1 MISKRINSRK
11 DGKSSAV
18 AALRYGEG
26 LVPDRETGEFLDKS
40 HRTRLGNFG
49 LVDDGVYADRT
60 TEEMSELISLA
71 GLEMQ
76 DVCDL
81 NTRVGADKK
90 LAHFVVSFNQDR
102 PSEAVLRDTEDS
114 MLTAIKLD
122 KNHFATFLHSDN
134 GYWHLHIFSS
144 RIEKEKP
151 HLGNALWQDKTIR
164 DKVCREVEL
173 RHNLHRDNGMH
184 KVDEQGQL
192 VEIPRDE
199 RRAIRDAKPVGI
211 SDRAKT
217 TEIYSGEKSF
227 QTWCNEIRIGDR
239 LKHAKNWQDLH
250 VAAAAYGC
258 EVKPKGAGF
267 IICPT
272 GQQGGIQLSKVG
284 LKNLPSKF
292 GAFESTKAGH
302 QVQPETAYTPS
313 STNTQAT
320 SHYDQWRKA
329 KDAFKPIKTQQ
340 INTQRES
347 HKQIRTALR
356 AQHKA
361 ELENIRVGKKG
372 QERFAAVSITKMQH
386 TIALAALAEQLAHD
400 RQVLR
405 RRLAGE
411 GPGNTFRDYLV
422 KEAAKGDNIALG
434 LARKYG
440 VDEATDV
447 LRKREAD
454 QLKIVAVITG
464 KEYHPSHRLNFTHR
478 IERNGSVVFSLGFGR
493 TITDSAISRQLQ
505 LNAAAANSPEAIA
518 TALSFAT
525 TRFGNTLTLSGS
537 QEFQRLAVETAV
549 LKGLGIKFA
558 DPALEAYRE
567 KFAEEQ
573 QRKSFSQ
580 PQEKLN
586 ASRHRNKHARQ
597 IPPANLR
604 NRLHH
609 LSPGDLVCDT
619 ERDVGALRP
628 NVHDRVEQQQ
638 EGSDHAMRRTTGGV
652 AGKGTGRATDHRVS
666 PPGAARTTDFTSGDI
681 HSAGIDNIVRSRRA
695 GGEQTNRGQPIDV
708 PVVISSNQPA
718 QQEHTQHAVEPV
730 GVVTNDS
737 IAARKEKEMAKTLKE
752 RLEWLKQNDSI
763 FEAEQRLVME
773 RRIQNSNAV
782 ITTEQPQI
790 AAAPAAEKPAVAEQ
804 HQAKNEVVPVM
815 PTAQELL
822 RAMVLSIYPDAKFET
837 PDTSK
842 RRLYSGPVVATLDSS
857 SHDLGFAQK
866 IGRDVYALHLVRTP
880 EHHKNEKIDIQYRDG
895 QAVVTLPDHEKGK
908 GRAG

>member
-49 LVDDGVYADRT
+49 LVDDGVYSDRT
-60 TEEMSELISLA
+60 TEEMSELISLS

-114 MLTAIKLD
+114 MLSAMKLD

-134 GYWHLHIFSS
+134 GYWHLHIFAS

-151 HLGNALWQDKTIR
+151 HRGNALWQDKTIR

-217 TEIYSGEKSF
+217 TEIHSGEKSF
-227 QTWCNEIRIGDR
+227 QTWCSEIRIGDR

-267 IICPT
+267 VICPN
-272 GQQGGIQLSKVG
+272 GQQGGIQLSKAG
-284 LKNLPSKF
+284 LKNLPAKF
-292 GAFESTKAGH
+292 GAFEVAKSGH
-302 QVQPETAYTPS
+302 HAQLEAAYTPS
-313 STNTQAT
+313 STNTKAA

-329 KDAFKPIKTQQ
+329 KDAYKPIKTQQ
-340 INTQRES
+340 INVQRES
-347 HKQIRTALR
+347 HKQIRATLR
-356 AQHKA
+356 AQHKT
-361 ELENIRVGKKG
+361 ELENIRAAKKG
-372 QERFAAVSITKMQH
+372 QERFAAVSIAKMQH
-386 TIALAALAEQLAHD
+386 TVALAALADQLGRE

-405 RRLAGE
+405 RQLAGE

-440 VDEATDV
+440 VDEGTDV
-447 LRKREAD
+447 LRKREVE

-464 KEYHPSHRLNFTHR
+464 REYRPAFRLNFTHH

-505 LNAAAANSPEAIA
+505 LNSAAANSPEAIA

-525 TRFGNTLTLSGS
+525 TRFGNTLTLTGS

-567 KFAEEQ
+567 KFAAEQ
-573 QRKSFSQ
+573 QRKSSIQ

-586 ASRHRNKHARQ
+586 ASRYRNKQAQQ

-604 NRLHH
+604 DRLLH
-609 LSPGDLVCDT
+609 LSPGDLVLDT
-619 ERDVGALRP
+619 ERDVGALRS

-638 EGSDHAMRRTTGGV
+638 EGRDHGMQRTAGSV
-652 AGKGTGRATDHRVS
+652 AGKGVGRAADDGIS
-666 PPGAARTTDFTSGDI
+666 PSGAARATAFA
-681 HSAGIDNIVRSRRA
+681 HDNIVRPGRARGEPTSRGRSIA
-695 GGEQTNRGQPIDV
+695 VSVVV
-708 PVVISSNQPA
+708 PSNQPA
-718 QQEHTQHAVEPV
+718 KQEQV
-730 GVVTNDS
+730 
-737 IAARKEKEMAKTLKE
+737 
-752 RLEWLKQNDSI
+752 
-763 FEAEQRLVME
+763 QR
-773 RRIQNSNAV
+773 
-782 ITTEQPQI
+782 
-790 AAAPAAEKPAVAEQ
+790 AAAPAAEIPTEQSHVEVSTTPQPFTAAEWIATQHKREVRPHQSGDASVEYQVVYVAPDG
-804 HQAKNEVVPVM
+804 VVVN
-815 PTAQELL
+815 
-822 RAMVLSIYPDAKFET
+822 
-837 PDTSK
+837 
-842 RRLYSGPVVATLDSS
+842 
-857 SHDLGFAQK
+857 H
-866 IGRDVYALHLVRTP
+866 GRDVATYPLPTNVNLHVGQ
-880 EHHKNEKIDIQYRDG
+880 KIVIDKSG
-895 QAVVTLPDHEKGK
+895 AVSIASRSTEVESGK
-908 GRAG
+908 GRGD

>member
-40 HRTRLGNFG
+40 HRTRFGNFG

-114 MLTAIKLD
+114 MLAAMKLD
-122 KNHFATFLHSDN
+122 KNHFATFLHNDN

-151 HLGNALWQDKTIR
+151 HRGNALWQDKTIR

-173 RHNLHRDNGMH
+173 RHKLHRDNGMH

-199 RRAIRDAKPVGI
+199 RRATRDAKPVGI

-217 TEIYSGEKSF
+217 IEIYSGEKSF

-239 LKHAKNWQDLH
+239 LKHAKNWQDMH
-250 VAAAAYGC
+250 VAAAAYSC

-284 LKNLPSKF
+284 LKNLPAKF
-292 GAFESTKAGH
+292 GAFEAAKPGH
-302 QVQPETAYTPS
+302 HAQLETTYAPS
-313 STNTQAT
+313 STTTKAA

-329 KDAFKPIKTQQ
+329 KDTFKPLKTQQ
-340 INTQRES
+340 INVQRES
-347 HKQIRTALR
+347 HKQIRATLR

-361 ELENIRVGKKG
+361 ELENIRAGKKG
-372 QERFAAVSITKMQH
+372 QERFAAVSIAKMQH
-386 TIALAALAEQLAHD
+386 TVALAALADQLGRERQILRRQLAGD
-400 RQVLR
+400 
-405 RRLAGE
+405 

-440 VDEATDV
+440 VDEGTDV
-447 LRKREAD
+447 LRKREVE
-454 QLKIVAVITG
+454 QLKIVALITG
-464 KEYHPSHRLNFTHR
+464 REYRPAFRLNFTHH

-505 LNAAAANSPEAIA
+505 LNSAAANSPEAIA

-525 TRFGNTLTLSGS
+525 TRFGNTLTLTGS

-567 KFAEEQ
+567 KFAAEQ
-573 QRKSFSQ
+573 QRKSFIQ

-604 NRLHH
+604 NRLRH
-609 LSPGDLVCDT
+609 LSPGDLVLDT
-619 ERDVGALRP
+619 ERNVGALRS
-628 NVHDRVEQQQ
+628 NVHDRMEQQK
-638 EGSDHAMRRTTGGV
+638 EGIDHGMQRTTGSV
-652 AGKGTGRATDHRVS
+652 AGKGTGSATDDGIS
-666 PPGAARTTDFTSGDI
+666 PSRAARTTAFASSDI
-681 HSAGIDNIVRSRRA
+681 HSAANDNLVRSGRA
-695 GGEQTNRGQPIDV
+695 GGEQTNRRQRIAV
-708 PVVISSNQPA
+708 PVVAPSNQPE
-718 QQEHTQHAVEPV
+718 QQEQAQR
-730 GVVTNDS
+730 
-737 IAARKEKEMAKTLKE
+737 AAA
-752 RLEWLKQNDSI
+752 SA
-763 FEAEQRLVME
+763 AE
-773 RRIQNSNAV
+773 IP
-782 ITTEQPQI
+782 TEQP
-790 AAAPAAEKPAVAEQ
+790 V
-804 HQAKNEVVPVM
+804 EVVPTPQTLNAAEWIATHHKREVQ
-815 PTAQELL
+815 PHQ
-822 RAMVLSIYPDAKFET
+822 IGDASVEYT
-837 PDTSK
+837 VAHIAHD
-842 RRLYSGPVVATLDSS
+842 GVVINHGGGNVATYPLPPNVVL
-857 SHDLGFAQK
+857 HAGQK
-866 IGRDVYALHLVRTP
+866 IVIDKSGAVAMPVRRTQV
-880 EHHKNEKIDIQYRDG
+880 E
-895 QAVVTLPDHEKGK
+895 AGK
-908 GRAG
+908 GRGD

>member
-1 MISKRINSRK
+1 MISKRINPRK
-11 DGKSSAV
+11 DGKSSAIT
-18 AALRYGEG
+18 ALKYGEG
-26 LVPDRETGEFLDKS
+26 LTPDRDTGEMLDKS

-49 LVDDGVYADRT
+49 LVDDGVYSDLSI
-60 TEEMSELISLA
+60 EERSELIELA
-71 GLEMQ
+71 ALEMQ

-81 NTRVGADKK
+81 NTRVGPDKK
-90 LAHFVVSFNQDR
+90 IAHFVVSFNQDR
-102 PSEAVLRDTEDS
+102 PGEAVLRDTEDS
-114 MLTAIKLD
+114 MLAAMKLD
-122 KNHFATFLHSDN
+122 KNHFASFLHNDN
-134 GYWHLHIFSS
+134 GYWHLHIFAS

-151 HLGNALWQDKTIR
+151 HRGNSLWQDFTAR
-164 DKVCREVEL
+164 DKVCKEVEI
-173 RHNLHRDNGMH
+173 RHNLDRDNGMH
-184 KVDEQGQL
+184 KVNEQGQII
-192 VEIPRDE
+192 EIPREE
-199 RRAIRDAKPVGI
+199 RRAIRDAKPAGI

-250 VAAAAYGC
+250 AAAAAYGC

-292 GAFESTKAGH
+292 GVFESAKAGH
-302 QVQPETAYTPS
+302 QAHPETTYTPS
-313 STNTQAT
+313 STNTKAA

-329 KDAFKPIKTQQ
+329 RDAFKPIKTDQ
-340 INTQRES
+340 INAQREA
-347 HKQIRTALR
+347 HKQIRTSLR
-356 AQHKA
+356 TQHKA
-361 ELENIRVGKKG
+361 ELEKIRADKKG
-372 QERFAAVSITKMQH
+372 QERFAAVSIAKMEH
-386 TIALAALAEQLAHD
+386 TVALAALADQLAHD

-405 RRLAGE
+405 KQLAGE

-434 LARKYG
+434 LARKHG
-440 VDEATDV
+440 VDESTDV
-447 LRKREAD
+447 SRKREAD

-464 KEYHPSHRLNFTHR
+464 KEYRPAFRLNFTHH
-478 IERNGSVVFSLGFGR
+478 IERNGSVVFNLGQGR
-493 TITDSAISRQLQ
+493 SITDSAIAKQVQ

-525 TRFGNTLTLSGS
+525 TRFGNTLTLTGS

-567 KFAEEQ
+567 KFAAEQ
-573 QRKSFSQ
+573 KRESFIQ

-586 ASRHRNKHARQ
+586 ASRHKNKHARQ
-597 IPPANLR
+597 IPPTNLR
-604 NRLHH
+604 DRLRN
-609 LSPGDLVCDT
+609 LSPGDLVLDT
-619 ERDVGALRP
+619 ERDVGALRS
-628 NVHDRVEQQQ
+628 NVYDRVEQQQ
-638 EGSDHAMRRTTGGV
+638 EGSDHGMRRTTGGV
-652 AGKGTGRATDHRVS
+652 AGKGTGRATDDGIS
-666 PPGAARTTDFTSGDI
+666 PSGAARTTSFASSDI

-695 GGEQTNRGQPIDV
+695 GGSNANQEKRIDV
-708 PVVISSNQPA
+708 PVITSSNQPA
-718 QQEHTQHAVEPV
+718 EQEHAKHAVEPV
-730 GVVTNDS
+730 GDS

-752 RLEWLKQNDSI
+752 RLEWLKQNDLI

-790 AAAPAAEKPAVAEQ
+790 AAASAAEKPAVAEQ

-815 PTAQELL
+815 PTAQEQL
-822 RAMVLSIYPDAKFET
+822 RAMVLSINPDAKFET
-837 PDTSK
+837 PDTSDK
-842 RRLYSGPVVATLDSS
+842 RRLYSGPVVAALDSS
-857 SHDLGFAQK
+857 NSDLGFAQK
-866 IGRDVYALHLVRTP
+866 VGRDMYALHRARAP
-880 EHHKNEKIDIQYRDG
+880 EHHNNENIDIQYRAG
-895 QAVVTLPDHEKGK
+895 QAVVTLSDHEKGK